1 MTITKRNGKY
11 YCRFQIDGE
20 RHHYLCS
27 GATSMKE
34 AEKMEAAFK
43 YKVQQQQNGVIP
55 KEENKKITLG
65 KVLDNFLAYS
75 ELNKKTYTHDKGRVS
90 IILSYWKE
98 TKAAEDI
105 CPNDIDKLKLFL
117 LNEGKS
123 KVTVNL
129 YLDLLSAAFNRAILD
144 NLISKNP
151 FNRKYKFQ
159 KKNYSVRYLTKS
171 MEKNLYKAAPS
182 HFIPILDVALNT
194 GLRRTNIIQ
203 LKWSNINLD
212 FRIIE
217 LLENKGNK
225 HIKLPINDKLME
237 VFNSLDKTS
246 EYVFINPDT
255 NKPYSQTVFTRLWN
269 DIRTKAGLGDDFRFH
284 DLRHTVGTRLAEKR
298 VPVNIIKEVM
308 AHTDISTTQ
317 RYIHFAENQLTSA
330 MDVLNSY
337 N

>member
-1 MTITKRNGKY
+1 
-11 YCRFQIDGE
+11 
-20 RHHYLCS
+20 
-27 GATSMKE
+27 
-34 AEKMEAAFK
+34 
-43 YKVQQQQNGVIP
+43 
-55 KEENKKITLG
+55 
-65 KVLDNFLAYS
+65 
-75 ELNKKTYTHDKGRVS
+75 
-90 IILSYWKE
+90 
-98 TKAAEDI
+98 
-105 CPNDIDKLKLFL
+105 
-117 LNEGKS
+117 
-123 KVTVNL
+123 
-129 YLDLLSAAFNRAILD
+129 
-144 NLISKNP
+144 
-151 FNRKYKFQ
+151 
-159 KKNYSVRYLTKS
+159 

-182 HFIPILDVALNT
+182 YFIPIIDVALNT

>member
-144 NLISKNP
+144 DLIRKNP

-159 KKNYSVRYLTKS
+159 KKNYSVRYLTKI
-171 MEKNLYKAAPS
+171 MEKKLYKAAPS

-269 DIRTKAGLGDDFRFH
+269 DIRTKAGLGGDFRFH